1 MEGKV
6 RDIFPGANTANGSVN
21 FFDNIIQEN
30 INRIFCLK
38 GGPGVGKSS
47 LMRKIAHEFIERG
60 YDVELH
66 HCSSDPSSLDAV
78 LIKKLGVV
86 LLDATSPHIVDPKN
100 PGAVDEIINL
110 GDFWN
115 TDNLEKNKD
124 EIIEIGK
131 DISESFK
138 RAYKFLKSAEPI
150 YFDIEDKYKNAMD
163 FGKVNL
169 LVDEFIEN
177 LFKEKPNYGKYKKE
191 RHLFGTAITPI
202 GHIDYTDSI
211 LSQVK
216 NIYYLEGEIGT
227 GKTTFLTKV
236 YEKAVQKG
244 MSVEVYH
251 YPLIKEKIET
261 VIINDLNIAITVSK
275 IFNEREK
282 IDFNQFIDEGKLAKY
297 QEEIDFDKKV
307 FDELINY
314 AILDLKRAKAKHDIV
329 ESYYI
334 PNMNFD
340 DVGKLREELIK
351 RILKYENN

>member
-1 MEGKV
+1 MESKV
-6 RDIFPGANTANGSVN
+6 RHIFPGANTANGSFN
-21 FFDNIIQEN
+21 FFDNIIQDN

-47 LMRKIAHEFIERG
+47 LMKKVAQEFVNRG

-66 HCSSDPSSLDAV
+66 HCSSDPSSLDAL

-86 LLDATSPHIVDPKN
+86 LLDATSPHIVDPKD
-100 PGAVDEIINL
+100 PGAVDEIVNL
-110 GDFWN
+110 GEFWN
-115 TDNLEKNKD
+115 VDSLEKNKA

-131 DISESFK
+131 DISASFK
-138 RAYKFLKSAEPI
+138 RAYKFLKSAQPI
-150 YFDIEDKYKNAMD
+150 YFDIEDKYQNSMN

-169 LVDEFIEN
+169 LVDEFIEKLFNKASN
-177 LFKEKPNYGKYKKE
+177 LGEYKKE

-216 NIYYLEGEIGT
+216 NVYYLEGEIGT
-227 GKTTFLTKV
+227 GKTTFLKKV

-261 VIINDLNIAITVSK
+261 IIINDLETAITVSK
-275 IFNEREK
+275 IFKDREK
-282 IDFNQFIDEGKLAKY
+282 IDFNQFIDEEKLSKY
-297 QEEIDFDKKV
+297 KEEIDFDKNI
-307 FDELINY
+307 FNELINY
-314 AILDLKRAKAKHDIV
+314 AILNLKKAKTKHDII

-334 PNMNFD
+334 PNMNFNEIEI
-340 DVGKLREELIK
+340 LREELIK
-351 RILKYENN
+351 RILKYENK